1 MNHPAHIL
9 YVKNCVMGATVA
21 HGSHEFG
28 PKKQPCALRLVPVGR
43 CAEKFVKTR
52 ITIIF

>member
-9 YVKNCVMGATVA
+9 YVKNCVRSATAA

-28 PKKQPCALRLVPVGR
+28 AQKQPGALRLSGGCGP
-43 CAEKFVKTR
+43 EKFVKTR

>member
-9 YVKNCVMGATVA
+9 YVKNRVKSATAA
-21 HGSHEFG
+21 HGSHEYG
-28 PKKQPCALRLVPVGR
+28 AKKQPGALRFPGS
-43 CAEKFVKTR
+43 CGAEKFVKTR

>member
-9 YVKNCVMGATVA
+9 YVKNCVSSATGA

-28 PKKQPCALRLVPVGR
+28 AKKQPGGVAPPGEGR
-43 CAEKFVKTR
+43 RRKKFVKTG

>member
-9 YVKNCVMGATVA
+9 YVKNRVRSATVA

-28 PKKQPCALRLVPVGR
+28 AKKHPGALRLAPDGR
-43 CAEKFVKTR
+43 GVENFVKTR